1 MAYICDKPRGYCYK
15 CPHYRKDEDDPDRM
29 VYCAT
34 VDKKKEID
42 SYTDATVQH
51 LIDANHLIC
60 VLEAG
65 DDRNIIS
72 TIMNQPVIEQRVHA
86 FWEKTTV
93 RVLDGYDEVGEA
105 WYRKE
110 PRVKCSHCGRIEK
123 KKWNFCRCGA
133 QMDLEPNSHR

>member
-1 MAYICDKPRGYCYK
+1 MIGN
-15 CPHYRKDEDDPDRM
+15 KDDLDRM
-29 VYCAT
+29 ACYAT

-72 TIMNQPVIEQRVHA
+72 TIMNQPVIEQKVHA
-86 FWEKTTV
+86 HWIKTSHHKIV
-93 RVLDGYDEVGEA
+93 GYDEVGEA
-105 WYRKE
+105 IYVEE